1 MVGKEGGRTSQV
13 EMFCIHVNTLLVAL
27 YVLQNVT
34 ARGNWVKGTW
44 YLLFLKTA
52 HKSKITLKL

>member
-1 MVGKEGGRTSQV
+1 M